1 MRRLLPQL
9 VLRVLAAGLVTV
21 IVAAGW
27 VLWDTAAAARR
38 DAETTAVLVADA
50 IAARPSFEGLAFGGV
65 APTPVFRDWQEF
77 PAWSLIAPG
86 ICVELGP
93 RGQPI
98 QRRCGPYLAAAAP
111 PGWFVWLAGRIGLVP
126 APVAVPVRTR
136 YVTDAYVTAIADP
149 GVIITRAW
157 ARTGD
162 LMRVAV
168 GMALGGALLTG
179 LLVIRLLA
187 PFRTILRG
195 IERLQRGDFAARLPH
210 LHVAEFDR
218 LSSALNDTAATLQE
232 AQATRA
238 ELTRRLFT
246 VQESERRALARE
258 LHDEFGQCLTA
269 TRALAAAIAQSG
281 ESTAQEGARIAEIS
295 GQMMDSLR
303 AELSRLRP
311 PDLDDL
317 GLRPA
322 LERLVVDWRN
332 RVPAVRFALELA
344 GGIDAVPDEL
354 ALSLY
359 RIAQE
364 CVTNAI
370 RHGAPKNVTLRI
382 DVTGDTD
389 DADAVTGGSENV
401 TDSVTGGITLIV
413 TDDGSPRHDIPIGDG
428 YGLLGIRERVDAL
441 GGSFSL
447 EPAESGMRATAR
459 LPR

>member
-1 MRRLLPQL
+1 MRGLVPQL
-9 VLRVLAAGLVTV
+9 VLRVLAAGLLTL

-27 VLWDTAAAARR
+27 VLWDTANAARR
-38 DAETTAVLVADA
+38 DAQTTATLVSDA

-65 APTPVFRDWQEF
+65 APTPVFRDWQQF

-93 RGQPI
+93 RDQPV
-98 QRRCGPYLAAAAP
+98 QRRCGPYLAAATP
-111 PGWFVWLAGRIGLVP
+111 PDWFVGLANRLGLVP

-149 GVIITRAW
+149 GVIVTRAW

-168 GMALGGALLTG
+168 GMAIGGALLTG
-179 LLVIRLLA
+179 LLMIRLLA
-187 PFRTILRG
+187 PFALVLRG
-195 IERLQRGDFAARLPH
+195 IERLQHGDFAARLPR
-210 LHVAEFDR
+210 LRVTEFDR
-218 LSSALNDTAATLQE
+218 LSRAVNETAAALQE
-232 AQATRA
+232 AQAMRA
-238 ELTRRLFT
+238 ELTRRLFS
-246 VQESERRALARE
+246 VQENERRALARE

-269 TRALAAAIAQSG
+269 TRAMAAAIAQSG
-281 ESTAQEGARIAEIS
+281 ESTAQDGARIADIS

-303 AELSRLRP
+303 AELARLRP

-322 LERLVVDWRN
+322 VERMIANWRA
-332 RVPAVRFALELA
+332 RMPAVRFDLTLA
-344 GGIDAVPDEL
+344 GPLDAVPDAL

-364 CVTNAI
+364 CVTNAV
-370 RHGAPKNVTLRI
+370 RHGTPTHISLHIEVG
-382 DVTGDTD
+382 DV
-389 DADAVTGGSENV
+389 
-401 TDSVTGGITLIV
+401 ITLTTV
-413 TDDGSPRHDIPIGDG
+413 DDGSPRHDGAIDDG

-441 GGSFSL
+441 GGSFEL
-447 EPAESGMRATAR
+447 CPVENGMRAAAR
-459 LPR
+459 LPL

>member
-9 VLRVLAAGLVTV
+9 VLRVLAAGFLTV
-21 IVAAGW
+21 LVAAGW
-27 VLWDTAAAARR
+27 VLWDTASAARL
-38 DAETTAVLVADA
+38 DAQTTATRVADA

-98 QRRCGPYLAAAAP
+98 QRRCGPYLAAPTP
-111 PGWFVWLAGRIGLVP
+111 PDWFVWLAQHLGLVP
-126 APVAVPVRTR
+126 QPIAVPVRTR

-149 GVIITRAW
+149 GVIVTRAW

-168 GMALGGALLTG
+168 GMAIGGAILTG

-187 PFRTILRG
+187 PFRIILRG
-195 IERLQRGDFAARLPH
+195 IERLQRGDFATRLPR

-218 LSSALNDTAATLQE
+218 LSAALNDTAATLQE
-232 AQATRA
+232 AQAMRT

-269 TRALAAAIAQSG
+269 TRALAAAISQSG
-281 ESTAQEGARIAEIS
+281 ESTAQDGARIAEIS

-303 AELSRLRP
+303 AELSQLRP

-322 LERLVVDWRN
+322 LERLVADWRN
-332 RVPAVRFALELA
+332 RLPAVRFALALR
-344 GGIDAVPDEL
+344 GDVDAVPDEL

-364 CVTNAI
+364 CLTNAI
-370 RHGAPKNVTLRI
+370 RHGAPKTVSLEI
-382 DVTGDTD
+382 EVAED
-389 DADAVTGGSENV
+389 
-401 TDSVTGGITLIV
+401 IV
-413 TDDGSPRHDIPIGDG
+413 LTATDDGSARRDIPVGDG

-447 EPAESGMRATAR
+447 EPAEGGMRATAR

>member
-1 MRRLLPQL
+1 MRGLLPQL
-9 VLRVLAAGLVTV
+9 VMRVLAAGLLTV

-27 VLWDTAAAARR
+27 VLWDTANAARR
-38 DAETTAVLVADA
+38 DAQTTATLVSDA

-65 APTPVFRDWQEF
+65 APTPVFRDWQQF

-93 RGQPI
+93 RDQPI
-98 QRRCGPYLAAAAP
+98 QRRCGPYLAAATP
-111 PGWFVWLAGRIGLVP
+111 PDWFVWLANRLGLVP
-126 APVAVPVRTR
+126 GPVAVPVRAR
-136 YVTDAYVTAIADP
+136 YVSDAYVTAIADP
-149 GVIITRAW
+149 SVIVTRAW

-168 GMALGGALLTG
+168 GMAIGGALLTG
-179 LLVIRLLA
+179 LLMIRLLA
-187 PFRTILRG
+187 PFGLLLRG
-195 IERLQRGDFAARLPH
+195 IERLQRGDFAARLPR
-210 LHVAEFDR
+210 LKVAEFDR
-218 LSSALNDTAATLQE
+218 LSRAVNDTAVALQE
-232 AQATRA
+232 AQAMRA
-238 ELTRRLFT
+238 ELTRRLFS

-269 TRALAAAIAQSG
+269 TRAMAAAIAQSG
-281 ESTAQEGARIAEIS
+281 ESTAQDGARIAEIS

-303 AELSRLRP
+303 AELARLRP

-322 LERLVVDWRN
+322 LERMVADWRA
-332 RVPAVRFALELA
+332 RMPAVRFELRFA
-344 GGIDAVPDEL
+344 GPIDAVPDGL

-370 RHGAPKNVTLRI
+370 RHGTPRQVALHIEV
-382 DVTGDTD
+382 GD
-389 DADAVTGGSENV
+389 A
-401 TDSVTGGITLIV
+401 ITLTA
-413 TDDGSPRHDIPIGDG
+413 TDDGSPRHDGAIDDG

-441 GGSFSL
+441 GGSFEL
-447 EPAESGMRATAR
+447 APVEDGMRAVAR
-459 LPR
+459 LPL

>member
-1 MRRLLPQL
+1 MRGLLPQL
-9 VLRVLAAGLVTV
+9 VLRVLAAGLITV
-21 IVAAGW
+21 LVAAGW

-38 DAETTAVLVADA
+38 DAQTTSTRVADA
-50 IAARPSFEGLAFGGV
+50 IAARPDFIGLAFGGV

-77 PAWSLIAPG
+77 PAWTLIAPG
-86 ICVELGP
+86 ICVEFGA
-93 RGQPI
+93 RDQPLH
-98 QRRCGPYLAAAAP
+98 RRCGPYLAGEATP
-111 PGWFVWLAGRIGLVP
+111 PAWFVWLATRIGLVP
-126 APVAVPVRTR
+126 EPVSTPVRMR
-136 YVTDAYVTAIADP
+136 YISDARVTAIADP
-149 GVIITRAW
+149 GVIVSRAW

-168 GMALGGALLTG
+168 GMAIGGAMLTG
-179 LLVIRLLA
+179 LLLMRLLA
-187 PFRTILRG
+187 PFRAILRG
-195 IERLQRGDFAARLPH
+195 IERLQRGDFSARLPP
-210 LHVAEFDR
+210 LRVAEFDR
-218 LSSALNDTAATLQE
+218 LSIALNDTAATLQE
-232 AQATRA
+232 AQAVRT

-269 TRALAAAIAQSG
+269 TRALATAVSQSG
-281 ESTAQEGARIAEIS
+281 ESTAQDGARIAEIT

-317 GLRPA
+317 GLHPA
-322 LERLVVDWRN
+322 LERLVADWRN
-332 RVPAVRFALELA
+332 RVPTVRFGLELT
-344 GGIDAVPDEL
+344 GDIDAVPDEL

-370 RHGAPKNVTLRI
+370 RHGAPKAVSLKI
-382 DVTGDTD
+382 DI
-389 DADAVTGGSENV
+389 ADE
-401 TDSVTGGITLIV
+401 ITLTA
-413 TDDGSPRHDIPIGDG
+413 TDDGSPRHDGPIDDG

-441 GGSFSL
+441 GGSFAL
-447 EPAESGMRATAR
+447 APTENGMRAIAR

>member
-1 MRRLLPQL
+1 MRGLLPQL
-9 VLRVLAAGLVTV
+9 VLRVLAAGLLTV
-21 IVAAGW
+21 LTAAGW
-27 VLWDTAAAARR
+27 VLWDTANAARR
-38 DAETTAVLVADA
+38 DTQTTATLVSDA

-65 APTPVFRDWQEF
+65 APMPVFRDWQQF

-93 RGQPI
+93 RDQPV
-98 QRRCGPYLAAAAP
+98 QRRCGPYLAAAVP
-111 PGWFVWLAGRIGLVP
+111 PEWFVWLARHVGLVP
-126 APVAVPVRTR
+126 EPIAVPVRTR
-136 YVTDAYVTAIADP
+136 YVSDAYVTAIADP

-168 GMALGGALLTG
+168 GMAIGGAVLTG
-179 LLVIRLLA
+179 LLVVRLLA

-195 IERLQRGDFAARLPH
+195 IERLRRGDFATRLPH
-210 LHVAEFDR
+210 LHVAEFDQ
-218 LSSALNDTAATLQE
+218 LSSALNDTAATLQD
-232 AQATRA
+232 AQAQRTD
-238 ELTRRLFT
+238 LTRRLFT

-269 TRALAAAIAQSG
+269 TRALAAAITQSG
-281 ESTAQEGARIAEIS
+281 ESTAEDGARIAEIT

-322 LERLVVDWRN
+322 LERLVADWRS
-332 RVPAVRFALELA
+332 RVPAVRFGLELT
-344 GGIDAVPDEL
+344 GDIDAVPDEL

-370 RHGAPKNVTLRI
+370 RHGAPKMVSLRI
-382 DVTGDTD
+382 EVA
-389 DADAVTGGSENV
+389 AD
-401 TDSVTGGITLIV
+401 IV
-413 TDDGSPRHDIPIGDG
+413 LTATDDGSPRHDGSIGDG

-447 EPAESGMRATAR
+447 APVEGGMRALAR

>member
-9 VLRVLAAGLVTV
+9 VLRVLAAGFLTV
-21 IVAAGW
+21 LVAAGW
-27 VLWDTAAAARR
+27 VLWDTANAARL
-38 DAETTAVLVADA
+38 DAQTTATRVADA

-98 QRRCGPYLAAAAP
+98 QRRCGPYLAAPTP
-111 PGWFVWLAGRIGLVP
+111 PDWFVWLAQHLGLVP
-126 APVAVPVRTR
+126 QPIAVPVRTR

-149 GVIITRAW
+149 GVIVTRAW

-168 GMALGGALLTG
+168 GMAIGGAVLTG

-195 IERLQRGDFAARLPH
+195 IERLQRGDFASRLPR

-232 AQATRA
+232 AQAMRT

-269 TRALAAAIAQSG
+269 TRALAAAISQSG
-281 ESTAQEGARIAEIS
+281 ESTAQDGARIAEIS
-295 GQMMDSLR
+295 GQMMASLR
-303 AELSRLRP
+303 AELSQLRP

-322 LERLVVDWRN
+322 LERLVADWRS
-332 RVPAVRFALELA
+332 RLPAVRFALALR
-344 GGIDAVPDEL
+344 GDVDAVPDEL

-364 CVTNAI
+364 CLTNAI
-370 RHGAPKNVTLRI
+370 RHGAPKTVSLEI
-382 DVTGDTD
+382 EVAGD
-389 DADAVTGGSENV
+389 
-401 TDSVTGGITLIV
+401 IV
-413 TDDGSPRHDIPIGDG
+413 LTTTDDGSARRDVPIGDG

-447 EPAESGMRATAR
+447 EPAEGGMRATAR

>member
-1 MRRLLPQL
+1 MTRGLLPQL
-9 VLRVLAAGLVTV
+9 VLRVLAAGLFTV
-21 IVAAGW
+21 LVAAGW
-27 VLWDTAAAARR
+27 VLWDTADAARR
-38 DAETTAVLVADA
+38 DAKTTATRVADA
-50 IAARPSFEGLAFGGV
+50 IAARPDFIGLAFGGV

-86 ICVELGP
+86 ICVEFGT
-93 RGQPI
+93 RDDPI
-98 QRRCGPYLAAAAP
+98 HRRCGPYLAGEGIP
-111 PGWFVWLAGRIGLVP
+111 PSWFVWLADRIGLVP
-126 APVAVPVRTR
+126 DPVAMPVRVR
-136 YVTDAYVTAIADP
+136 YTSEARVTAIADP
-149 GVIITRAW
+149 GVIVSRAW

-168 GMALGGALLTG
+168 GMAIGGAMLTG
-179 LLVIRLLA
+179 LLVMRLLA
-187 PFRTILRG
+187 PFRAILRG
-195 IERLQRGDFAARLPH
+195 IERLQRGDFAARLPP

-218 LSSALNDTAATLQE
+218 LSTALNETAATLQE
-232 AQATRA
+232 AQAMRT

-269 TRALAAAIAQSG
+269 TRALATAVSQSG
-281 ESTAQEGARIAEIS
+281 ESTAEDGARIAQIS

-311 PDLDDL
+311 PDLDEL

-322 LERLVVDWRN
+322 LERLVADWRN
-332 RVPAVRFALELA
+332 RVPAVRFGLELA
-344 GGIDAVPDEL
+344 GDIDGVPDEL

-364 CVTNAI
+364 CLTNAI
-370 RHGAPKNVTLRI
+370 RHGAPKKVSLQI
-382 DVTGDTD
+382 DV
-389 DADAVTGGSENV
+389 ADE
-401 TDSVTGGITLIV
+401 ITLTA
-413 TDDGSPRHDIPIGDG
+413 TDDGSPWHDGPIGDG

-441 GGSFSL
+441 GGGFSL
-447 EPAESGMRATAR
+447 VPAENGMRATAW

>member
-9 VLRVLAAGLVTV
+9 VLRVLAAGFLTV
-21 IVAAGW
+21 LVAAGW
-27 VLWDTAAAARR
+27 VLWDTASAARL
-38 DAETTAVLVADA
+38 DAQTTATRVADA

-98 QRRCGPYLAAAAP
+98 QRRCGPYLAAPTP
-111 PGWFVWLAGRIGLVP
+111 PDWFVWLAQHLGLVP
-126 APVAVPVRTR
+126 QPIAVPVRTR

-149 GVIITRAW
+149 GVIVTRAW

-168 GMALGGALLTG
+168 GMAIGGAILTG

-187 PFRTILRG
+187 PFRAILRG
-195 IERLQRGDFAARLPH
+195 IERLQRGDFATRLPR

-218 LSSALNDTAATLQE
+218 LSAALNDTAATLQE
-232 AQATRA
+232 AQAMRT

-269 TRALAAAIAQSG
+269 TRALAAAISQSG
-281 ESTAQEGARIAEIS
+281 ESTAQDGARIAEIS

-303 AELSRLRP
+303 AELSQLRP

-322 LERLVVDWRN
+322 LERLVADWRN
-332 RVPAVRFALELA
+332 RLPAVRFALALR
-344 GGIDAVPDEL
+344 GDVDAVPDEL

-364 CVTNAI
+364 CLTNAI
-370 RHGAPKNVTLRI
+370 RHGAPKTVSLEI
-382 DVTGDTD
+382 EVAED
-389 DADAVTGGSENV
+389 
-401 TDSVTGGITLIV
+401 IV
-413 TDDGSPRHDIPIGDG
+413 LTATDDGSARRDIPVGDG

-447 EPAESGMRATAR
+447 EPAEGGMRATAR

>member
-9 VLRVLAAGLVTV
+9 VLRVLAAGLLTV
-21 IVAAGW
+21 VLAAGW
-27 VLWDTAAAARR
+27 VLWDTANAARR
-38 DAETTAVLVADA
+38 DAQTTAALVSDA

-65 APTPVFRDWQEF
+65 APTPVFRDWQQF

-93 RGQPI
+93 RDQPI
-98 QRRCGPYLAAAAP
+98 QRRCGPYVAAATP
-111 PGWFVWLAGRIGLVP
+111 PEWFVWLAEHLGLVP
-126 APVAVPVRTR
+126 EPVAVPVRTR
-136 YVTDAYVTAIADP
+136 YVSDAYVTAIADP
-149 GVIITRAW
+149 GVIVTRAW

-168 GMALGGALLTG
+168 GMAIGGALLTG
-179 LLVIRLLA
+179 LLMIRLLA
-187 PFRTILRG
+187 PFRLLLHG
-195 IERLQRGDFAARLPH
+195 IERLQRGDFAARLPR
-210 LHVAEFDR
+210 LRVAEFDR
-218 LSSALNDTAATLQE
+218 LSTAVNDTAAALQE
-232 AQATRA
+232 AQAMRT

-246 VQESERRALARE
+246 MQESERRALARE

-269 TRALAAAIAQSG
+269 TRAMAAAIAQSG
-281 ESTAQEGARIAEIS
+281 ETTAQDGARIAEIT

-322 LERLVVDWRN
+322 LERLVADWRT
-332 RVPAVRFALELA
+332 RVPGVRFGLELTGA
-344 GGIDAVPDEL
+344 FDTVPDEL

-370 RHGAPKNVTLRI
+370 RHGAPTQVALRI
-382 DVTGDTD
+382 EVGDD
-389 DADAVTGGSENV
+389 
-401 TDSVTGGITLIV
+401 ITL
-413 TDDGSPRHDIPIGDG
+413 TASDDGSPRHAGAIGDG
-428 YGLLGIRERVDAL
+428 YGLLGIRERADAL
-441 GGSFSL
+441 GGSFEL
-447 EPAESGMRATAR
+447 APFEGGMRALAR
-459 LPR
+459 LPV

>member
-1 MRRLLPQL
+1 MMRGLLPQL
-9 VLRVLAAGLVTV
+9 VLRVLAAGFLTV
-21 IVAAGW
+21 LIAAGW
-27 VLWDTAAAARR
+27 VLWDTASAARHDVR
-38 DAETTAVLVADA
+38 TTSTRVADA
-50 IAARPSFEGLAFGGV
+50 IAARPDFIGLAFGGV

-77 PAWSLIAPG
+77 PAWTLIAPG
-86 ICVELGP
+86 ICVEFGA
-93 RGQPI
+93 RDQPVH
-98 QRRCGPYLAAAAP
+98 RRCGPYLAAEGTP
-111 PGWFVWLAGRIGLVP
+111 PGWFIWLAHHVGLVP
-126 APVAVPVRTR
+126 APIATPVRMR
-136 YVTDAYVTAIADP
+136 YVSDARVTAIADP

-168 GMALGGALLTG
+168 GMAFGGALLTG
-179 LLVIRLLA
+179 LLIVRLLA
-187 PFRTILRG
+187 PFRAILRG
-195 IERLQRGDFAARLPH
+195 IERLQRGDFATRLPP
-210 LHVAEFDR
+210 LRVAEFDR
-218 LSSALNDTAATLQE
+218 LNSALNDTAATLQE
-232 AQATRA
+232 AQEART

-269 TRALAAAIAQSG
+269 TRALAAAISQSG
-281 ESTAQEGARIAEIS
+281 ESTAQDGARIAEIS

-322 LERLVVDWRN
+322 LERLVADWRN
-332 RVPAVRFALELA
+332 RVPSVRFVLELA
-344 GGIDAVPDEL
+344 GDVGAVPDEL

-370 RHGAPKNVTLRI
+370 RHGAPRNVTLRI
-382 DVTGDTD
+382 DVTGK
-389 DADAVTGGSENV
+389 VTGKV
-401 TDSVTGGITLIV
+401 TDNATSGITLTA
-413 TDDGSPRHDIPIGDG
+413 TDDGSPRHDGPIGDG

-441 GGSFSL
+441 GGSFEL
-447 EPAESGMRATAR
+447 AAVEGGMRAIAR
-459 LPR
+459 LPH

>member
-1 MRRLLPQL
+1 MMRGLLPQL
-9 VLRVLAAGLVTV
+9 VLRVLAAGLLTV
-21 IVAAGW
+21 VAAAGW
-27 VLWDTAAAARR
+27 VLWDTASAARQ
-38 DAETTAVLVADA
+38 DAQTTATLVSDA
-50 IAARPSFEGLAFGGV
+50 VAARPSFEGLAFGGV

-93 RGQPI
+93 RDQPV
-98 QRRCGPYLAAAAP
+98 QRRCGPYLAADAP
-111 PGWFVWLAGRIGLVP
+111 PPWFAWLARHLGLVP
-126 APVAVPVRTR
+126 EPVAVPVRTR
-136 YVTDAYVTAIADP
+136 YISDAYVTAIADP

-168 GMALGGALLTG
+168 GMAIGGALLTG
-179 LLVIRLLA
+179 LMVMRLLA
-187 PFRTILRG
+187 PFRIILRG
-195 IERLQRGDFAARLPH
+195 IERLQRGDFATRLPR

-232 AQATRA
+232 AQATRT

-269 TRALAAAIAQSG
+269 TRALAAAVAQSG
-281 ESTAQEGARIAEIS
+281 ESTAQEGVRIAEIS

-322 LERLVVDWRN
+322 LERLVADWRT
-332 RVPAVRFALELA
+332 RVPSVRFALELV
-344 GGIDAVPDEL
+344 GDLDAVPDEL

-382 DVTGDTD
+382 DVTGD
-389 DADAVTGGSENV
+389 ADATGGGENV
-401 TDSVTGGITLIV
+401 TDSATSGITLIV
-413 TDDGSPRHDIPIGDG
+413 TDDGSPRHDGAIGDG

-441 GGSFSL
+441 GGSFAL
-447 EPAESGMRATAR
+447 APVEGGMRAVAR

>member
-9 VLRVLAAGLVTV
+9 VLRVLAAGLLTV
-21 IVAAGW
+21 LVAAGW
-27 VLWDTAAAARR
+27 VLWDTATAARL
-38 DAETTAVLVADA
+38 DAQTTATRVADA

-93 RGQPI
+93 RDQPI
-98 QRRCGPYLAAAAP
+98 QRRCGPYLAAPTP
-111 PGWFVWLAGRIGLVP
+111 PEWFVWLAGHLGLVP
-126 APVAVPVRTR
+126 QPSAVPVRTR

-168 GMALGGALLTG
+168 GMAIGGALLTG

-195 IERLQRGDFAARLPH
+195 IERLQRGDFATRLPR

-218 LSSALNDTAATLQE
+218 LSTALNDTAATLQE
-232 AQATRA
+232 AQAMRT

-269 TRALAAAIAQSG
+269 TRALATAIAQSG
-281 ESTAQEGARIAEIS
+281 EPTAEDGARIAEIS

-303 AELSRLRP
+303 AELSQLRP

-322 LERLVVDWRN
+322 LERLVADWRN
-332 RVPAVRFALELA
+332 RLPAVRFTLALS
-344 GGIDAVPDEL
+344 GDVDAVPDEL

-364 CVTNAI
+364 CLTNAI
-370 RHGAPKNVTLRI
+370 RHGAPKTVSLEI
-382 DVTGDTD
+382 EVA
-389 DADAVTGGSENV
+389 ADIRLTAS
-401 TDSVTGGITLIV
+401 
-413 TDDGSPRHDIPIGDG
+413 DDGTTRRDAPIGDG

-441 GGSFSL
+441 GGSFAL
-447 EPAESGMRATAR
+447 EPIEGGMRATAR